1 MLLILTFVVN
11 SGGNIK
17 ATTSNAVET
26 DLKGQ
31 ITDLGSAFFKTYFGL
46 NENESSQNNSPTK
59 IENNT
64 ETNVYLGGFPI
75 GIKLYCDGGK
85 TGDGSVS

>member
-1 MLLILTFVVN
+1 MLLILTLVVN
-11 SGGNIK
+11 SGSNIK

-31 ITDLGSAFFKTYFGL
+31 ITDLGSAFFNSYFGF
-46 NENESSQNNSPTK
+46 NDSESASDNNSPTK

-64 ETNVYLGGFPI
+64 KTNEAKRNTLLRVL
-75 GIKLYCDGGK
+75 
-85 TGDGSVS
+85 